1 MFGFAVL
8 VDVCLTGTLV
18 TVLLR
23 SRTGFKRCVHE
34 HVAVVLPLI
43 KAISCVQDGL
53 ADRSADRL
61 RD

>member
-23 SRTGFKRCVHE
+23 SRTGFKRCVHD
-34 HVAVVLPLI
+34 HRGSGITAN
-43 KAISCVQDGL
+43 
-53 ADRSADRL
+53 
-61 RD
+61 RDDLVY

>member
-23 SRTGFKRCVHE
+23 SRTGFKRCVY
-34 HVAVVLPLI
+34 
-43 KAISCVQDGL
+43 
-53 ADRSADRL
+53 DRGDIVGAAHRDRV
-61 RD
+61 

>member
-23 SRTGFKRCVHE
+23 SRTGFKRCVRAHGG
-34 HVAVVLPLI
+34 
-43 KAISCVQDGL
+43 SCVATHQDDL
-53 ADRSADRL
+53 AY
-61 RD
+61 